1 MARAYP
7 CEGRG
12 PRVPLC
18 AALVGLVLAACSTNP
33 PAPVPPRVEE
43 RIAVAPAT
51 ALQRPAA
58 RWLPAAWSDLPDW
71 SGDRTREAWVALQ
84 RSCERPA
91 PDLLRAWQVLCA
103 QALRFT
109 PADDA
114 ATRTWLEQR
123 LVPYRVTALD
133 PQASSEGLATGYFE
147 PQIDASRV
155 PRGAM
160 RFALHAP
167 PADLATR
174 KPWYA
179 RAQIDTLPAAQAAL
193 RGREIAYVADPLDVL
208 LLQVQGSGRLRVTEA
223 DGRVQTVRV
232 AYAGHNDHP
241 YVSVGRWLIDQ
252 GELRAGEASWPA
264 IRDWAR
270 RNPQRV
276 PQLLAANPRVVFFR
290 EEPLADANLGPR
302 GSQGVALTPGRSI
315 AVDTAAVPL
324 GTPVWLDTTEPL
336 TATPLRRLV
345 LAQDT
350 GSAIVGAVRADYF
363 WGPGE
368 RAEQQA
374 GRMKQPLRMWILWP
388 K

>member
-7 CEGRG
+7 CEGNELLG
-12 PRVPLC
+12 PLSTMLLGL
-18 AALVGLVLAACSTNP
+18 ALASCSTNP
-33 PAPVPPRVEE
+33 PATAPARVEE

-84 RSCERPA
+84 RSCERAA

-133 PQASSEGLATGYFE
+133 PQASGEGLATGYFE

-174 KPWYA
+174 KPWYT
-179 RAQIDTLPAAQAAL
+179 RAQIDTLPAA
-193 RGREIAYVADPLDVL
+193 
-208 LLQVQGSGRLRVTEA
+208 S
-223 DGRVQTVRV
+223 
-232 AYAGHNDHP
+232 
-241 YVSVGRWLIDQ
+241 
-252 GELRAGEASWPA
+252 
-264 IRDWAR
+264 
-270 RNPQRV
+270 
-276 PQLLAANPRVVFFR
+276 
-290 EEPLADANLGPR
+290 
-302 GSQGVALTPGRSI
+302 
-315 AVDTAAVPL
+315 
-324 GTPVWLDTTEPL
+324 
-336 TATPLRRLV
+336 
-345 LAQDT
+345 
-350 GSAIVGAVRADYF
+350 
-363 WGPGE
+363 
-368 RAEQQA
+368 
-374 GRMKQPLRMWILWP
+374 K
-388 K
+388 